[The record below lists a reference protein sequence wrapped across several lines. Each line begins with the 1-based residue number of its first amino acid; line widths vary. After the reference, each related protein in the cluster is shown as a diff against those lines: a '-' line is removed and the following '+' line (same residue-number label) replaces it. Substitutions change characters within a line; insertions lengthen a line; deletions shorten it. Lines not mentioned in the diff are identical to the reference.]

1 MCFWMGLVS
10 TSSNFILRVKRHLE
24 PLAIAANITQASFCR
39 LDTVLLTF
47 GFLLMQYNE
56 MTEPDDREGCCAI
69 VRSLE
74 RRWAVADQEIFIA
87 AVILNPFYQCV
98 PFTALPFLNNAGI
111 HTLFHHLWRRFYGA
125 EPPQDF
131 HPEVTE
137 YLTHRGR
144 YANLKSHC
152 DRVQEEASR
161 SVRTDLHLPLAI
173 LTVLQEDNP
182 DPLNVYV
189 DFSFPGKPQ
198 SSFLRFVMRILNIC
212 ANSATCERLWSVFGL
227 TLTKLRSRLGT
238 STLTSLGEL
247 KMHIRDE
254 HMRKETKKRMKRLF
268 ASRLQTLGPGG
279 APAPVLATDSAS
291 MGSATGADLPA
302 SPVESSV
309 QADGLR
315 GIVETQTR
323 RIAED
328 ETDREPVTRSTII
341 GHPISLSDLF
351 DFSQPHWV
359 QHYENAARRSFDEEL
374 EMYELLDLDAA
385 GEEEVDVD
393 LDDSTGDLMSAS

>member
-1 MCFWMGLVS
+1 
-10 TSSNFILRVKRHLE
+10 
-24 PLAIAANITQASFCR
+24 
-39 LDTVLLTF
+39 
-47 GFLLMQYNE
+47 
-56 MTEPDDREGCCAI
+56 
-69 VRSLE
+69 
-74 RRWAVADQEIFIA
+74 
-87 AVILNPFYQCV
+87 
-98 PFTALPFLNNAGI
+98 
-111 HTLFHHLWRRFYGA
+111 
-125 EPPQDF
+125 
-131 HPEVTE
+131 
-137 YLTHRGR
+137 
-144 YANLKSHC
+144 
-152 DRVQEEASR
+152 
-161 SVRTDLHLPLAI
+161 
-173 LTVLQEDNP
+173 
-182 DPLNVYV
+182 
-189 DFSFPGKPQ
+189 
-198 SSFLRFVMRILNIC
+198 
-212 ANSATCERLWSVFGL
+212 
-227 TLTKLRSRLGT
+227 
-238 STLTSLGEL
+238 
-247 KMHIRDE
+247 
-254 HMRKETKKRMKRLF
+254 
-268 ASRLQTLGPGG
+268 
-279 APAPVLATDSAS
+279 